1 MVKKKSILVFGRAQ
15 ISAFVGGLCD
25 YGIMVLSVELLH
37 LSLRNSIVVG
47 GLIGAVINFS
57 INKYWT
63 YQSVKPS
70 LTSQLLK
77 FYIVVAGSIFL
88 KSNGTYFLTHALHLD
103 YKITRIIVD
112 LFVSIGFNFMLQ
124 KYWVFKSS
132 PISESINKMSDTT
145 LLDEKVTKKSVQR
158 ELQEV

>member
-1 MVKKKSILVFGRAQ
+1 MLKKKSIQVFGKAQ
-15 ISAFVGGLCD
+15 VSAFVGGLCD
-25 YGIMVLSVELLH
+25 YGIMIFCVEFLH
-37 LSLRNSIVVG
+37 LYVKSSIVIG

-63 YQSVKPS
+63 YQSKKPS
-70 LTSQLLK
+70 LTSQLIK

-88 KSNGTYFLTHALHLD
+88 KSNGTVLLTSILHID

-124 KYWVFKSS
+124 KYWVFRTST
-132 PISESINKMSDTT
+132 ISESINQISESSDKQTISI
-145 LLDEKVTKKSVQR
+145 ENR
-158 ELQEV
+158 EYQEA

>member
-1 MVKKKSILVFGRAQ
+1 MLKKKSILVFGKAQ

-25 YGIMVLSVELLH
+25 YGIMIFCVELLH
-37 LSLRNSIVVG
+37 LSVKNSIVIG

-88 KSNGTYFLTHALHLD
+88 KSNGTVFLTSILHID
-103 YKITRIIVD
+103 YKITRLIVD

-124 KYWVFKSS
+124 KYWVFKTST
-132 PISESINKMSDTT
+132 ISESINKMSDNT
-145 LLDEKVTKKSVQR
+145 EKQTISIENR
-158 ELQEV
+158 EYQEA

>member
-1 MVKKKSILVFGRAQ
+1 MVKKKSILVFGKAQ

-70 LTSQLLK
+70 LTSFGIKPL
-77 FYIVVAGSIFL
+77 
-88 KSNGTYFLTHALHLD
+88 
-103 YKITRIIVD
+103 
-112 LFVSIGFNFMLQ
+112 
-124 KYWVFKSS
+124 
-132 PISESINKMSDTT
+132 
-145 LLDEKVTKKSVQR
+145 
-158 ELQEV
+158 